1 MCVACGQELCKNC
14 KGCHN
19 VECERYTE
27 PTDACG
33 SKITHNRRRGEV
45 VQAEH
50 WRRKQQV
57 VVRSHTIGEEVREQ
71 STYPYR
77 VKEGERSL

>member
-33 SKITHNRRRGEV
+33 SKITHNRRRGEG
-45 VQAEH
+45 
-50 WRRKQQV
+50 
-57 VVRSHTIGEEVREQ
+57 TIYLSIPRESKEEDHYE
-71 STYPYR
+71 
-77 VKEGERSL
+77 KAL